1 VTGMTATDR
10 VHSGPTASGPPATPA
25 LPPGACIYG
34 IEPQPRVNHTP
45 YYTNYSIRN
54 KKFFAP
60 GGQGS
65 NSGSGSSSGG
75 SIWSIASKSV
85 TEKWRKYVS
94 RIQLC
99 SLPGM
104 MARRCRNAMVRSPN
118 PCLATYSRCRNF
130 WHSFVGQKRHPSNA
144 CVGREYPASTR
155 WRTVTGNGLI
165 HMYLTQLPR
174 NSGPKH
180 MAQNPQTEIL
190 VLAACAQFFD
200 RFRGIQLAAF

>member
-1 VTGMTATDR
+1 MVIARENRQACGSSLILQGSVTGCPSRYAVLSVGGVQRRDQCT
-10 VHSGPTASGPPATPA
+10 A
-25 LPPGACIYG
+25 LPSQIFCTRG
-34 IEPQPRVNHTP
+34 RVDALP
-45 YYTNYSIRN
+45 YW
-54 KKFFAP
+54 
-60 GGQGS
+60 
-65 NSGSGSSSGG
+65 SSRPSAGG
-75 SIWSIASKSV
+75 SIWSSASKSV
-85 TEKWRKYVS
+85 TEKWGKYVS

-190 VLAACAQFFD
+190 VLAPCAQFFD
-200 RFRGIQLAAF
+200 RFRGIQRAAF